1 MNKYALVLTALLVA
15 MTSLHSVHGQAAP
28 SCGFDKS
35 TLKFSGTSELDYAKC
50 LLRKVGEGGSLGP
63 TLKTLPEPL
72 ESLIGK
78 PVAANEA
85 AHKQLKIA
93 LRSYLTKHGIGEADI
108 GGSLDAPLS
117 RARDNHPSAPMAT
130 YFVIHDTSTPNMCD
144 VAAFPHNINESS
156 WRFAGKRWNDV
167 NLYKNAE
174 EAHLYITRDGQ
185 SITAGRRSFA
195 TPWRA
200 TRIELPKHDL
210 RAKGLFLHIEN
221 VQPRRCA
228 SQPRERCYIKDTR
241 ECRPDSRIG
250 PEPGFSDAQLERLAL
265 VYLAASVR
273 RKQWL
278 VPAFHAAL
286 DAGIP
291 GGHDDPQNFD
301 LDHWANKVSSLLQ
314 TLQQSPPIDAKNT
327 DKKKKF

>member
-15 MTSLHSVHGQAAP
+15 MSSLHSVHGQAAP
-28 SCGFDKS
+28 SCGFNKN

-72 ESLIGK
+72 ETLIGK
-78 PVAANEA
+78 PVAANDA

-93 LRSYLTKHGIGEADI
+93 LRSYLAKHGIAEADI

-117 RARDNHPSAPMAT
+117 RARNNDPSAPMAT

-144 VAAFPHNINESS
+144 VARFPDDINESS
-156 WRFAGKRWNDV
+156 WTWAGKRWNDV
-167 NLYKNAE
+167 NQYKNAE
-174 EAHLYITRDGQ
+174 EAHLHITRDGQ
-185 SITAGRRSFA
+185 SIAPSQRSFA

-200 TRIELPKHDL
+200 TRIELPRHDV

-228 SQPRERCYIKDTR
+228 EQPPAHCYRTNPKTGAR
-241 ECRPDSRIG
+241 ECRLDSKVG
-250 PEPGFSDAQLERLAL
+250 PEPGFSDAQLDRLAL

-301 LDHWANKVSSLLQ
+301 LDRWANKLCSLLQ
-314 TLQQSPPIDAKNT
+314 TLQQNCPA
-327 DKKKKF
+327 

>member
-1 MNKYALVLTALLVA
+1 MNKYALVLTTLIVA
-15 MTSLHSVHGQAAP
+15 TTSLHSVHGQAVP
-28 SCGFDKS
+28 SCGFNKN

-50 LLRKVGEGGSLGP
+50 LLRKVGEGGRLGP
-63 TLKTLPEPL
+63 MLKTLPEPL
-72 ESLIGK
+72 ETLIGK
-78 PVAANEA
+78 PVAANDA

-93 LRSYLTKHGIGEADI
+93 LRSYLAQHRIAEADI

-117 RARDNHPSAPMAT
+117 RARNNDSSAPIAT

-144 VAAFPHNINESS
+144 VARFPDNINESS
-156 WRFAGKRWNDV
+156 WTFAGKRWNDV
-167 NLYKNAE
+167 NQYKNAE

-185 SITAGRRSFA
+185 SVTPRQRSFA

-200 TRIELPKHDL
+200 TRIELPRHDV

-228 SQPRERCYIKDTR
+228 EQPPARCYRTNPKTGTR
-241 ECRPDSRIG
+241 ECRLDSKVG

-301 LDHWANKVSSLLQ
+301 LDRWANKLCSLLQ
-314 TLQQSPPIDAKNT
+314 TLQQNCPANH
-327 DKKKKF
+327 